1 MIVKKQK
8 RQRYS
13 RKYRCHHLASQYAS
27 QLVSS
32 GLIDDQ
38 EMVAIPQSTL
48 STIVGKVVKIPE
60 LSPDKHKARL
70 IKLFQVND
78 KAPVVTKKLSDNI
91 KALVASLQLGK
102 LAADIIQFAT
112 TMTLNKGLQELVD
125 NYAYYSIDSVSH
137 LLSELLSIDE
147 LSIEIALEE
156 IWTTGLLVASPLSE
170 KEPLALPRVISRQLV
185 MGDVHKSNDILESI
199 LVRSPDP
206 ELTLTHF
213 DYLDIKLTQQYLAA
227 AIKTKTNG
235 VNILF
240 HGIPGTGKTQM
251 CRILA
256 KAIGAKLYDI
266 VSAGN
271 ELWHKQEAYDADEN
285 SGALRLQFNQLTQK
299 LLAKTDNSLLII
311 DEAEDLFASLY
322 GSNRLSKE
330 ALHNVLETNKI
341 PTIWVT
347 NHVNFI
353 DESCL
358 RRFKMIVEFPTPS
371 AASIKTLIDDSLTGL
386 GTSDDFRKQ
395 LANTKHVT
403 MANINSAATV
413 VKQVGYQNDK
423 AEQHIT
429 ALIQATLH
437 ACGHKQA
444 VQYQGALSFNRDF
457 INLSGSHTGNVS
469 EVTQLIEATKT
480 QSSAR
485 TLLTGPA
492 GTGKTALVN
501 HLAEAL
507 DIKLITIRG
516 SDILSKYVGEAEQNV
531 ARVFKEATESK
542 SILFFDEIDSLLASR
557 EGMQNGYDVQLVNE
571 LLTQMEC
578 FSYPLFAATNFEARL
593 DKAVMRRFD
602 FKLHFAPLTT
612 QQVIAL
618 FCETLNS
625 TNIPESVSNQ
635 LALLRFLT
643 PGDFAII
650 ERRNQFNQTPMT
662 QEQAL
667 ALLKAENDRKAP
679 SKPIGFI

>member
-1 MIVKKQK
+1 MIVKKRK

-13 RKYRCHHLASQYAS
+13 RKYRCHHFASQYAL
-27 QLVSS
+27 QLVNS
-32 GLIDDQ
+32 GLIDEQ
-38 EMVAIPQSTL
+38 EMIAIPQSTL
-48 STIVGKVVKIPE
+48 STIVGKTVKIPE

-91 KALVASLQLGK
+91 NSLVASLKLGK
-102 LAADIIQFAT
+102 LAADIIQFAA

-125 NYAYYSIDSVSH
+125 NYAFDTIDSVGH
-137 LLSELLSIDE
+137 LLSELLSVDE

-156 IWTTGLLVASPLSE
+156 IWKTGLLVASPLSE

-185 MGDVHKSNDILESI
+185 MGDVKNSGDILESI

-206 ELTLTHF
+206 ELTLSHF
-213 DYLDIKLTQQYLAA
+213 DYLDIKLTQQYLTA
-227 AIKTKTNG
+227 AIKGKTNG

-266 VSAGN
+266 VSVGDN
-271 ELWHKQEAYDADEN
+271 LWDKQEAYDADEN

-299 LLAKTDNSLLII
+299 LLARTDNSLLIL

-358 RRFKMIVEFPTPS
+358 RRFKMVVEFPTPS
-371 AASIKTLIDDSLTGL
+371 AASIKTLIDNSLTDL
-386 GTSDDFRKQ
+386 GTSEDFRKQ
-395 LANTKHVT
+395 LANTKHIT
-403 MANINSAATV
+403 MANINSAASV
-413 VKQVGYQNDK
+413 VKQVGYQQEK

-429 ALIQATLH
+429 TLIQSTLH

-444 VQYQGALSFNRDF
+444 VQYQGALSFNLDY
-457 INLSGSHTGNVS
+457 INLSGNQSGSIN
-469 EVTQLIEATKT
+469 EVNQLIEATNNH
-480 QSSAR
+480 SSAR

-501 HLAEAL
+501 HLAQAL

-531 ARVFKEATESK
+531 ARVFKEAAESK
-542 SILFFDEIDSLLASR
+542 SVLFFDEIDSLLASR
-557 EGMQNGYDVQLVNE
+557 EGMHNSCELQLVNE
-571 LLTQMEC
+571 ILTQMEC
-578 FSYPLFAATNFEARL
+578 FKYPLFAATNFEARL

-612 QQVIAL
+612 QQVTAL
-618 FCETLNS
+618 FCETLHCKS
-625 TNIPESVSNQ
+625 IATNIGNQ
-635 LALLRFLT
+635 LQLLRLLT

-650 ERRNQFNQTPMT
+650 ERRNQFNQMPMT
-662 QEQAL
+662 QKEAL
-667 ALLKAENDRKAP
+667 VLLKSENDRKTP